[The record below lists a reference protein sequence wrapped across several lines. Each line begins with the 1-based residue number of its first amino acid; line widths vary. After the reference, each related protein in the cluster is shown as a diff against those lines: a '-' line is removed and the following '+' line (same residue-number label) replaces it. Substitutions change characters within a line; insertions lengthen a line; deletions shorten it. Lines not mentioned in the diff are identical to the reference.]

1 MWKTLTDALRR
12 SESSGDMNRLTRG
25 SAMILDMAKAATENI
40 PPKPSAYFYKEIIE
54 NNGFKADILKKYLK
68 VMPRL
73 KDYKL

>member
-40 PPKPSAYFYKEIIE
+40 PPKPSAYF
-54 NNGFKADILKKYLK
+54 
-68 VMPRL
+68 RSR
-73 KDYKL
+73 